1 MPNIKRT
8 EFRPPYQS
16 DANKIRF
23 AARGAVKQDDR
34 YRRLWLYTASILVS
48 LALVVGLFYIIDNSH
63 RIAENPFREEEYFDD
78 LSDLIEVVD
87 DSVIELEPAKTAPA
101 YAPPAPAR
109 AKAPAPV
116 AKRTPAHARPAPAQ
130 AAYDDDDEFAV
141 EGYYDDDLYGADEE
155 YLAAEFPME
164 VGKPAKPAAGK
175 ETASIYQNLYYIE
188 EEEAPMPT
196 SYTTTPLEDAR
207 NDYHKHVLEN
217 GRYANVLGSVKFTFF
232 ERGAADA
239 IDEMREINRYWNTF
253 RNLTYAAY
261 YGPDGSLKYGI
272 DYDQFAADEQALRF
286 HSNANFDFYEY
297 QYNRFAMEYEFAAHA
312 GVDLYD
318 TLEKELQ
325 TLGSPARKLQL
336 LESMRN
342 LMLVMGG
349 SETVLQKIYERDEAL
364 RSGQTATAGA
374 GEEIIYVE
382 QPATYEISDEM
393 LAPPAAYGISDE
405 MMAPPAA
412 QPQTDGDYYAEE
424 VETYSDDDY
433 DDASPE
439 YEEYDDYEEVY
450 DN

>member
-87 DSVIELEPAKTAPA
+87 DSVIDLEPAKTAPA

-109 AKAPAPV
+109 API
-116 AKRTPAHARPAPAQ
+116 AKRAPTRARPAPAK
-130 AAYDDDDEFAV
+130 AAYDEDDEFAV

-164 VGKPAKPAAGK
+164 VGKPTKPATGK
-175 ETASIYQNLYYIE
+175 KTAPTYQNLYYID
-188 EEEAPMPT
+188 EEEAPAPI
-196 SYTTTPLEDAR
+196 SYATTPLEDAR
-207 NDYHKHVLEN
+207 NDYQRHVLEN

-253 RNLTYAAY
+253 RNLTYAEY

-286 HSNANFDFYEY
+286 HSNANLDFYEY

-312 GVDLYD
+312 GVDLHD

-325 TLGSPARKLQL
+325 TLGNPARKLQL

-349 SETVLQKIYERDEAL
+349 SEAVLQKIYERDESL
-364 RSGQTATAGA
+364 RSGQPASHK
-374 GEEIIYVE
+374 ENIIYVE
-382 QPATYEISDEM
+382 QTITTYE
-393 LAPPAAYGISDE
+393 ISDE
-405 MMAPPAA
+405 MMAPPAKYEISDEMMA
-412 QPQTDGDYYAEE
+412 PPVPQPRIEEEYYAEE
-424 VETYSDDDY
+424 VETYSDDH
-433 DDASPE
+433 DDESLE